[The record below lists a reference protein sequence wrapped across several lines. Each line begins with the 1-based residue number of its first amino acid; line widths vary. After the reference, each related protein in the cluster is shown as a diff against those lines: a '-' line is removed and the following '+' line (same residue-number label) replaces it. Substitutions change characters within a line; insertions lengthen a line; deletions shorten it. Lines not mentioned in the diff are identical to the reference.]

1 MDKNKLVKYK
11 NNPIIKFIYN
21 LFNKNIN
28 KPASSI
34 VFDADIENAIN
45 NAFENEIEQQNIK
58 DFLKELISRN
68 NNLLETIDI
77 RMLNKSI
84 MTLFKKEELE
94 RIFTDKYLQERLIEL
109 PYEELETYNY
119 ILNYNVTDFNDRIGN
134 TLIYP
139 NLYKNITVQ
148 DLEKL
153 SSEEK
158 TKTISILLGDSAFK
172 LSSIDQLND
181 YYKNKLLICKQIIDN
196 PKKGIDD
203 FDYDKYFESE
213 DNAIPL
219 RLIDDMKYL
228 SEIDR
233 IKYAIIEAK
242 YGMSLNKAQML
253 CDAFG
258 QEINELNETEETR
271 IIKELKEIINEKKI
285 DKLERY

>member
-1 MDKNKLVKYK
+1 MDKNKLVKYT
-11 NNPIIKFIYN
+11 NNHIIKFIYN
-21 LFNKNIN
+21 LFNKSID
-28 KPASSI
+28 KTDSSI
-34 VFDADIENAIN
+34 VFNADIENAIN

-84 MTLFKKEELE
+84 MSLFKKEELE
-94 RIFTDKYLQERLIEL
+94 RIFTDKYLQERLVEL

-148 DLEKL
+148 DLEAL

-158 TKTISILLGDSAFK
+158 TKAISILLSDTAFK
-172 LSSIDQLND
+172 LSSIGQLDN

-213 DNAIPL
+213 GNAIPL
-219 RLIDDMKYL
+219 GLIDDMNDL
-228 SEIDR
+228 SELDR

-258 QEINELNETEETR
+258 QEIIELDDTEETR
-271 IIKELKEIINEKKI
+271 IIKELKEIINEKEI
-285 DKLERY
+285 DKLKRY